1 MRRRAAVLVG
11 VLAVVAP
18 AGAWAQ
24 PVTAAAQPAEAPAT
38 RLVLPAPGQSAVR
51 SWWVPTL
58 HGVGLL
64 GAQRVGASVL
74 WSRAFALDD
83 GAALARQFA
92 RAYTEPPK
100 FDPGRRPFE
109 WDGDWWVINVVG
121 HGLMGSEL
129 YLRARQCGHGPW
141 ASLAF
146 TAAASAAWEY
156 LVEAWH
162 VRPSALDL
170 VWTPLAGMGLGELR
184 RAVWRWAGGAPRA
197 ARVIVRAVVDPFG
210 ELERALGT
218 RC

>member
-1 MRRRAAVLVG
+1 MRG
-11 VLAVVAP
+11 VVA
-18 AGAWAQ
+18 GAVWLGMCLADPRVGAQ
-24 PVTAAAQPAEAPAT
+24 EAPL
-38 RLVLPAPGQSAVR
+38 RLRAPAS
-51 SWWVPTL
+51 SWWVPVG

-64 GAQRVGASVL
+64 GVQRVGASLL
-74 WSRAFALDD
+74 WGRAFSFAD
-83 GAALARQFA
+83 GAAVGRQFA

-100 FDPGRRPFE
+100 FDPGRRVFE

-146 TAAASAAWEY
+146 TAVGSAAWEY

-170 VWTPLAGMGLGELR
+170 VWTPLAGMALGELR
-184 RAVWRWAGGAPRA
+184 RAVWQWVAHSPRGAR
-197 ARVIVRAVVDPFG
+197 ILVRTLVDPFG